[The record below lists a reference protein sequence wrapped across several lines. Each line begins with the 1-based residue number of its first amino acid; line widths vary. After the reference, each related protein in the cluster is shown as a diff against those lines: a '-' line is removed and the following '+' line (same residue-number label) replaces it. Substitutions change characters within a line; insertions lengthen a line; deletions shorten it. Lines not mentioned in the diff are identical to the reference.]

1 MDDSGHLRTSVQQ
14 LHGVGGGR
22 GLAEGLGGDG
32 QDPEGVAHT
41 FGEAGDSV
49 AGLLQTRSYDGP
61 LDGAEG
67 LLLDGKHQRGG
78 IWSAGRDFRVRPSVK
93 SILRSV
99 TWIELVS
106 QSRLIDRKTDESV
119 VAEY

>member
-1 MDDSGHLRTSVQQ
+1 MRTSVQQ

-41 FGEAGDSV
+41 FGEAGDRV

-78 IWSAGRDFRVRPSVK
+78 IWSAERVYQFEGETFFQIYFLGFNLFPNPD
-93 SILRSV
+93 I
-99 TWIELVS
+99 S
-106 QSRLIDRKTDESV
+106 QIDRKTDRSV
-119 VAEY
+119 IAAH